1 MPEFK
6 DIIQELKSVKNP
18 KYTPLDDVRQ
28 KYIELLSQHTGR
40 DTILYSGKWNG
51 PANVSSINNSDIH
64 KFMSAL
70 AGLKNNQ
77 LDLIIHTNG
86 GDPNA
91 ADAIIRYLRKK
102 YKHIRAIIPQN
113 AMSAGTIMAC
123 GCDEVIMGKH
133 SYLGPIDPQYILSTP
148 LGIRAF
154 PAYSFIEQ
162 FDQAKKEVSKDPTT
176 LKAWLPILQSLA
188 PAMLVEA
195 KKSIQFTKEIVE
207 EFLDKY
213 MFQGKDKASATRISD
228 HLSDHK
234 NFNAHGKKLDSD
246 YMKNLGIKVVDL
258 ESDQTTQDLVLSI
271 FHATELCF
279 LQSAAVKIVA
289 NNADRFYVENHIVH
303 SPMRQQQQKPRII
316 QRKAPPKK
324 P

>member
-6 DIIQELKSVKNP
+6 DIIREVKSIKSP
-18 KYTPLDDVRQ
+18 KYTALDDTRQ
-28 KYIELLSQHTGR
+28 KYIKLLSKHTSR

-70 AGLKNNQ
+70 AGLNNDK

-102 YKHIRAIIPQN
+102 YNHIRAIIPQN

-123 GCDEVIMGKH
+123 GCDEVVMGKH
-133 SYLGPIDPQYILSTP
+133 SYLGPIDPQFILNTP
-148 LGIRAF
+148 LGVRAF
-154 PAYSFIEQ
+154 PAYSFIQQ
-162 FDQAKKEVSKDPTT
+162 FEQAKKEVSNDPTT

-213 MFQGKDKASATRISD
+213 MFLGKDKPKATLISD

-246 YMKNLGIKVVDL
+246 YMKNLGIIVIDL
-258 ESDQTTQDLVLSI
+258 EKDQILQDLVLSV
-271 FHATELCF
+271 FHSTELCF
-279 LQSAAVKIVA
+279 MQSAAVKIVA
-289 NNADRFYVENHIVH
+289 NNADRFYVENHVVH
-303 SPMRQQQQKPRII
+303 SPMVRRQAKPTIP
-316 QRKAPPKK
+316 RKPKGK
-324 P
+324 

>member
-6 DIIQELKSVKNP
+6 DIINEISRVTKPV
-18 KYTPLDDVRQ
+18 YTPLDDTRQ
-28 KYIELLSQHTGR
+28 KYIKLLSKHTGR
-40 DTILYSGKWNG
+40 DTIVYSGKWNG
-51 PANVSSINNSDIH
+51 PANITSINNSDIH
-64 KFMSAL
+64 KFMSVL
-70 AGLKNNQ
+70 AGLNNDN

-91 ADAIIRYLRKK
+91 ADAIMRYLRKK
-102 YKHIRAIIPQN
+102 YTHIRAIIPQN

-123 GCDEVIMGKH
+123 GCDSIVMGKH
-133 SYLGPIDPQYILSTP
+133 SFMGPIDPQFILSTP
-148 LGIRAF
+148 LGVRAF

-162 FDQAKKEVSKDPTT
+162 FEQAKQEVSKDPTT

-213 MFQGKDKASATRISD
+213 MFQGNDKASATRISD
-228 HLSDHK
+228 YLSDHG
-234 NFNAHGKKLDSD
+234 NFNTHGKKLDSD
-246 YMKNLGIKVVDL
+246 YMKKLGLNIEDL
-258 ESDQTTQDLVLSI
+258 ESDQTFQDLLLSV

-279 LQSAAVKIVA
+279 LKSAAVKIVA
-289 NNADRFYVENHIVH
+289 NNADRFYVENHILH
-303 SPMRQQQQKPRII
+303 SPKSQQTKPRNTPT
-316 QRKAPPKK
+316 RKVRKRK
-324 P
+324 